1 MFQEAV
7 HVHIC
12 DKWVDYAAFTA
23 FPACCS
29 YAPSCAA
36 FRRHH
41 AAQPVPTYAGGARQG
56 LASVASL
63 SHAAF
68 PVSQPGRPRFHFRKP
83 TWASLML
90 QSSDCSTAQGS
101 LVARLQS
108 SPLPAKPLASYQIK
122 PTTIWVEP
130 PSTDDPRCRG
140 ALRNPGQT
148 SESTLDIPHRNSP
161 RSRAPD
167 LQEIFRE
174 KRRRRS
180 YNEAI

>member
-68 PVSQPGRPRFHFRKP
+68 PVSQPGRPRLHFR
-83 TWASLML
+83 SRLGL
-90 QSSDCSTAQGS
+90 HLCYSRRIAQQPKAALSQGFS
-101 LVARLQS
+101 PARYPPS
-108 SPLPAKPLASYQIK
+108 RLPATRSNQLLSG
-122 PTTIWVEP
+122 WNP